1 MTKNK
6 HWGIRI
12 LCFVMFFFSLTL
24 FGGSGFSL
32 TLWGISPILVL
43 SLLTVFSSHSSVTAT
58 VIVSL
63 VCGIVTDS
71 VSTEGYCFNTICF
84 LILGLS
90 ANLLAEY
97 VFNRNLK
104 ATVTLCFILT
114 FIYYLA
120 YWVIFSAFVLSSSE
134 SMRYLLQWCLPSALY
149 TALLTIPFY
158 FIFEKF
164 RKIKELD

>member
-71 VSTEGYCFNTICF
+71 VSTEGYCFNTIAF

-97 VFNRNLK
+97 IFNRNLK

-114 FIYYLA
+114 LIYYLA

>member
-71 VSTEGYCFNTICF
+71 VSTEGYCFNTIAF

-114 FIYYLA
+114 LIYYLA

>member
-1 MTKNK
+1 
-6 HWGIRI
+6 
-12 LCFVMFFFSLTL
+12 MFFFSLTL

-114 FIYYLA
+114 LIYYLA

>member
-63 VCGIVTDS
+63 VCGLVTDS
-71 VSTEGYCFNTICF
+71 VSTEGYCFNTIAF

-97 VFNRNLK
+97 IFNRNLK

-114 FIYYLA
+114 LIYYLA

>member
-71 VSTEGYCFNTICF
+71 VSTEGYCFNTITF

-114 FIYYLA
+114 LIYYLA